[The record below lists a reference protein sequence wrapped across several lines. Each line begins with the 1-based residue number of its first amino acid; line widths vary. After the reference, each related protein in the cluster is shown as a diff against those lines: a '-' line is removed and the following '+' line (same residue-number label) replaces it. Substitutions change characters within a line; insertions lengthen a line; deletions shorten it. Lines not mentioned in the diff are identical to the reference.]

1 MARRE
6 NLVLTFHTPEVPKIK
21 GNRKYQRI
29 ISNIPGPSSSSPSS
43 PYSLALAG
51 SSALASLEEEAR

>member
-1 MARRE
+1 MERRE
-6 NLVLTFHTPEVPKIK
+6 HLTLTFHSPEVPKIK

-29 ISNIPGPSSSSPSS
+29 ISNIPGPSFSSLSL

-51 SSALASLEEEAR
+51 SSALGSLVEEA